1 MRRNRVQYRGAIAA
15 ASSLRPSACA
25 SPRPIPTTAVC
36 SACRPALPPR
46 WRASRGAPV
55 GASGVAPC
63 LHAGLRPAP
72 AAGCAGLGASPPPR
86 PAAGS
91 PPARARG
98 TLLRRASAALRATSG
113 AAPLADP
120 PPGYAGRGPL
130 GRPPRAP
137 AARAPA
143 GCGTGCPAPLRAGGD
158 GGFAPHARPARLG
171 APRGRGA
178 PDGHPATG
186 RCAPSA
192 LRAVAAH
199 PACPT
204 RVRARLPP
212 APGACAPG
220 RGCAPRFAA
229 PPRQGLRPRHP
240 TGAGAAPPPP
250 YPHPLLALRR
260 VIGRAEQVGGRG
272 VAVRLR

>member
-1 MRRNRVQYRGAIAA
+1 MCRNGVQYRGEKPE

-25 SPRPIPTTAVC
+25 SDHPIPLPAVC

-46 WRASRGAPV
+46 WRARQGAPV
-55 GASGVAPC
+55 GASDGHPC
-63 LHAGLRPAP
+63 LTP
-72 AAGCAGLGASPPPR
+72 GCARLQRPGCARPRASPPPAFGRVPPRASAGHPAPQGFGRAARSLGGCAPGR
-86 PAAGS
+86 P
-91 PPARARG
+91 PTR
-98 TLLRRASAALRATSG
+98 LRRAWPLSAT
-113 AAPLADP
+113 
-120 PPGYAGRGPL
+120 
-130 GRPPRAP
+130 PRACG
-137 AARAPA
+137 ARPCGVRTRVPRALA
-143 GCGTGCPAPLRAGGD
+143 GGGD
-158 GGFAPHARPARLG
+158 GGSAPHARPARLG

-240 TGAGAAPPPP
+240 TGRGLRPRPV
-250 YPHPLLALRR
+250 PHPLLAARAVVRR
-260 VIGRAEQVGGRG
+260 RRPRARS
-272 VAVRLR
+272 ARPR